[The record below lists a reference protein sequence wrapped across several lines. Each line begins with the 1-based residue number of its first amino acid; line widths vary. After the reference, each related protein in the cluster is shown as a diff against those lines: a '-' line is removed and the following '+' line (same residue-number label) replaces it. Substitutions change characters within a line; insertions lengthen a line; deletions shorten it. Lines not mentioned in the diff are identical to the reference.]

1 MPQPQSSEVQIPIP
15 FGALVKAIDQLPTES
30 LVQLLHVTEAALAA
44 RTRNKSEE
52 QVTQVEDESFWENE
66 LGQYIAAEAD
76 ANVSIEEVRKALS
89 TIPGSLAAEISRERD
104 ER

>member
-1 MPQPQSSEVQIPIP
+1 MPQPQNSDVQISVP

-30 LVQLLHVTEAALAA
+30 LAQLLHLAEAALSA
-44 RTRNKSEE
+44 RTSQKSQE

-66 LGQYIAAEAD
+66 LGQYLAAEAD
-76 ANVSIEEVRKALS
+76 ANVSIEEVRQALS

>member
-1 MPQPQSSEVQIPIP
+1 MPQPQSSDVHIPIP

-30 LVQLLHVTEAALAA
+30 LVQLLHVAEAALAA
-44 RTRNKSEE
+44 RTSQKSEE
-52 QVTQVEDESFWENE
+52 RVTQIEDESFWENE

-76 ANVSIEEVRKALS
+76 ASVSIEEVRKALS
-89 TIPGSLAAEISRERD
+89 TIPGSLAVEISRERD

>member
-1 MPQPQSSEVQIPIP
+1 MPHSQSSDVQIPIP

-30 LVQLLHVTEAALAA
+30 LMQLLHVAEAILSA
-44 RTRNKSEE
+44 RTSQKSEE
-52 QVTQVEDESFWENE
+52 RATQVEDESFWENE

-76 ANVSIEEVRKALS
+76 ASVSIEEVRKALS